1 MGGALSGIKI
11 LDFGQYIAG
20 PFAAQLLAEQGAD
33 VIKVE
38 RPGGDPYRHVDGF
51 MVWNRSKK
59 AITLDL
65 KKPEGLKIALDL
77 AKQSDVI
84 IENFKPGMMDKL
96 GAGYEAVKTINP
108 RIVYC
113 SISGFG
119 PRGSYSN
126 IAGYDQLVSA
136 LGSVYTEQG
145 FATHPLYLV
154 LPLASLYSAAAAALD
169 ITAGLCVREQTGKGQ
184 KIDISMFRVILGTF
198 RQFLVDFEG
207 MFRAPWGPTGPMP
220 LYRPYQCKDGK
231 WQFTGL
237 GNPKFFTLFALA
249 LGHDEWL
256 TDPLFEGAPFLIFPP
271 RNAQVMA
278 MIKDIYLTKTR
289 DEWIKM
295 LRDNE
300 IPVAPVQAVAEFMEE
315 PQVIAND
322 LVKTLKQP
330 GVGMVKEMGIPIEL
344 MLTPGKIKGPA
355 PLPGQHTKEILR
367 TLGYRAA
374 QIKELKKAG
383 VVR

>member
-38 RPGGDPYRHVDGF
+38 RPEGDPYRHVDGF

-77 AKQSDVI
+77 AKQSDII
-84 IENFKPGMMDKL
+84 IENFKPGMMDKMGL
-96 GAGYEAVKTINP
+96 GYEAVKATNP
-108 RIVYC
+108 RIIYC

-145 FATHPLYLV
+145 FPTHPLYLV
-154 LPLASLYSAAAAALD
+154 LPLASLYSAVAAALD
-169 ITAGLCVREQTGKGQ
+169 VTAGLCVREQTGKGQ

-231 WQFTGL
+231 WLFTGL
-237 GNPKFFTLFALA
+237 GNPKFFTLFALT
-249 LGHDEWL
+249 LGHEEWL

-278 MIKDIYLTKTR
+278 IIKDIYLTKTR
-289 DEWIKM
+289 DEWIEL
-295 LRDNE
+295 LRENE
-300 IPVAPVQAVAEFMEE
+300 IPVATVQSVGEFMEE

-322 LVKTLKQP
+322 MVKTLKQP
-330 GVGMVKEMGIPIEL
+330 GVGMVREMGIPVEF
-344 MLTPGKIKGPA
+344 METPGKIKGPA

-374 QIKELKKAG
+374 QIKDLKKAG

>member
-20 PFAAQLLAEQGAD
+20 PFAAQLLAEQGAE
-33 VIKVE
+33 VIKIE

-96 GAGYEAVKTINP
+96 GVGYDAVKAINP

-113 SISGFG
+113 SVSGFG

-145 FATHPLYLV
+145 FPTHPLYLV

-207 MFRAPWGPTGPMP
+207 MFRAPWGPTGPLP

-231 WQFTGL
+231 WQFSGL

-278 MIKDIYLTKTR
+278 MLKDIYLTKTR
-289 DEWIKM
+289 DEWIE
-295 LRDNE
+295 LFTSNG
-300 IPVAPVQAVAEFMEE
+300 IPAAPVQSVDDFMEE

-322 LVKTLKQP
+322 MVKTLKQP
-330 GVGMVKEMGIPIEL
+330 GVGMVKEMGIPVEL
-344 MLTPGKIKGPA
+344 METPGKIKGPA

-367 TLGYRAA
+367 TLGYRAP

>member
-1 MGGALSGIKI
+1 
-11 LDFGQYIAG
+11 
-20 PFAAQLLAEQGAD
+20 
-33 VIKVE
+33 
-38 RPGGDPYRHVDGF
+38 
-51 MVWNRSKK
+51 
-59 AITLDL
+59 
-65 KKPEGLKIALDL
+65 
-77 AKQSDVI
+77 
-84 IENFKPGMMDKL
+84 
-96 GAGYEAVKTINP
+96 
-108 RIVYC
+108 
-113 SISGFG
+113 
-119 PRGSYSN
+119 
-126 IAGYDQLVSA
+126 
-136 LGSVYTEQG
+136 
-145 FATHPLYLV
+145 
-154 LPLASLYSAAAAALD
+154 
-169 ITAGLCVREQTGKGQ
+169 
-184 KIDISMFRVILGTF
+184 
-198 RQFLVDFEG
+198 
-207 MFRAPWGPTGPMP
+207 
-220 LYRPYQCKDGK
+220 
-231 WQFTGL
+231 L

>member
-38 RPGGDPYRHVDGF
+38 RPGGDPYRSVDGF

-77 AKQSDVI
+77 ARQSDVI

-96 GAGYEAVKTINP
+96 GVGYEAVKAVNP

-231 WQFTGL
+231 WLFTGL

-300 IPVAPVQAVAEFMEE
+300 IPVAPVQSVAEFMEE

>member
-1 MGGALSGIKI
+1 MGGALAGIKI

-59 AITLDL
+59 AINLDL

-77 AKQSDVI
+77 AKQSDII

-96 GAGYEAVKTINP
+96 GVGYEAVKALNP

-126 IAGYDQLVSA
+126 IAGYDQIVSA
-136 LGSVYTEQG
+136 LASVYTEQG
-145 FATHPLYLV
+145 FATHPLFLV

-169 ITAGLCVREQTGKGQ
+169 VTAGLCIREQTGKGQ
-184 KIDISMFRVILGTF
+184 KIDVSMFRVILGTF

-220 LYRPYQCKDGK
+220 LYRPYKCKDGK
-231 WQFTGL
+231 WLFTGL
-237 GNPKFFTLFALA
+237 GNPKFFTQFALA
-249 LGHDEWL
+249 LEHDEWL

-278 MIKDIYLTKTR
+278 MLKDIYLSKTR
-289 DEWIKM
+289 DEWIE
-295 LRDNE
+295 LLTSNE
-300 IPVAPVQAVAEFMEE
+300 IPVAPVQSVSAFMEE

-322 LVKTLKQP
+322 MVKTLKQP
-330 GVGMVKEMGIPIEL
+330 GVGMVKEMGIPVEL
-344 MLTPGKIKGPA
+344 TETPGKIKGPA
-355 PLPGQHTKEILR
+355 PLPGQHTKEILK